1 MFLNNGY
8 LFSDKLTLKIPWKN
22 LYNDP
27 VLIEVDGVY
36 IVAGPETGIYCNA

>member
-1 MFLNNGY
+1 MNISL
-8 LFSDKLTLKIPWKN
+8 DKLTLKIPWKN

-36 IVAGPETGIYCNA
+36 IVAGPETGIILHCIMYY